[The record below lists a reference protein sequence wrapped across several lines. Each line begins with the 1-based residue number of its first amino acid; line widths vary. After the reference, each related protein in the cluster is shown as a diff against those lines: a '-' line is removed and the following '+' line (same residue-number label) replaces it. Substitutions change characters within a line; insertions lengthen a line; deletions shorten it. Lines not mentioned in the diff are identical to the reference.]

1 MLALLLPLMGPILE
15 RLAALIPDPEARAK
29 AAAEAQA
36 QLLTALQASD
46 QAQTQSNANEAQSA
60 SVFVAGWRPGAGW
73 VCVLALAYQY
83 LGQPL
88 ITWGFAAAHAPLPP
102 LPTLDGNLWELLTG
116 MLGLGT
122 LRSFEKARGV
132 ATETLQ
138 LPARGPKG
146 GRQGGR

>member
-1 MLALLLPLMGPILE
+1 MLALMLPLMGPILE
-15 RLAALIPDPEARAK
+15 RLAQLIPDPEARAR

-46 QAQTQSNANEAQSA
+46 AAQMQTNANEAQNA
-60 SVFVAGWRPGAGW
+60 SIFVAGWRPGAGW
-73 VCVLALAYQY
+73 ICVLALGYQY

-88 ITWGFAAAHAPLPP
+88 LTWAFAAAHTPLPP

-132 ATETLQ
+132 ATDSLKA
-138 LPARGPKG
+138 PARG
-146 GRQGGR
+146 R